1 MRKLLLIIS
10 LLLSHFVVNAGQ
22 IEFRGTYQGENLY
35 VKNPFAATGVGFCVY
50 EVTVNGMTSTDEIN
64 SAAFEVDL
72 SVYGF
77 ALGEAVVVTINY
89 KDGCLPSVLNP
100 GVLNAKTS
108 FVIEE
113 LKVQGNRVAWKTRN
127 ETGPLPYIIE
137 QFRWNKWISVGQVDG
152 LGLPGVHSYSAPVR
166 FHAGENRFRVRQTDS
181 RKVNRYSAELVYNSS
196 ADPVSFSV
204 TSGGSSIEF
213 SSPTMYELYDAY
225 GRIIVKGYGKTLKID
240 ELAKGSYYLNFDN
253 TMETFRR

>member
-127 ETGPLPYIIE
+127 ETGPLQI
-137 QFRWNKWISVGQVDG
+137 
-152 LGLPGVHSYSAPVR
+152 
-166 FHAGENRFRVRQTDS
+166 
-181 RKVNRYSAELVYNSS
+181 
-196 ADPVSFSV
+196 
-204 TSGGSSIEF
+204 
-213 SSPTMYELYDAY
+213 
-225 GRIIVKGYGKTLKID
+225 GRAHV
-240 ELAKGSYYLNFDN
+240 
-253 TMETFRR
+253 